1 MKNFPNLKNP
11 IHFIATLGG
20 IGTIPLAPGTFGSAF
35 ALFLFIYLSH
45 YTNML
50 IISLVV
56 IVFSIWICSQASK
69 YLKDRDHK
77 SIVIDELS
85 GMWLS
90 LLPALFLTSQ
100 ETRTFYALVVFIF
113 FRLFDVWK
121 PFPISYIDK
130 NYKNGFGIVLDDL
143 LAGVLAIFPAY
154 LLTLFLFL

>member
-1 MKNFPNLKNP
+1 
-11 IHFIATLGG
+11 
-20 IGTIPLAPGTFGSAF
+20 
-35 ALFLFIYLSH
+35 
-45 YTNML
+45 ML

-121 PFPISYIDK
+121 PFPISYVDK